1 LKFMD
6 CDCDGAV
13 PEDFVIEGTFAADDP
28 SGFEFDAR
36 TLLRSIRPS
45 SEEVWAPVAGG
56 TTAAGLRCSGMAD
69 FGVSGFVADLM
80 GSLPDSEPED
90 FAATGEEEEEEED
103 WPRAAATLAMPSHNV
118 TARSQATRCFIGYNS
133 PCGKPLRSL

>member
-1 LKFMD
+1 M
-6 CDCDGAV
+6 
-13 PEDFVIEGTFAADDP
+13 PEDFAIEGTFAADDP
-28 SGFEFDAR
+28 FGFEFDPR

-80 GSLPDSEPED
+80 GSLPDLEPEKLAVTD
-90 FAATGEEEEEEED
+90 EEED
-103 WPRAAATLAMPSHNV
+103 WPRPAATLAIPSDDV
-118 TARSQATRCFIGYNS
+118 TARSQTTRCFIG
-133 PCGKPLRSL
+133 